1 MRRCCVPGLLH
12 WSWDSRLCKLRANPV
27 YWVESLAIPCGVCLL
42 VCTLGCPGL
51 ICGPYWWLFTKQS
64 FQCNLIG
71 RILPTVGVVL
81 SQLSLSLLT
90 SLLWCTGM
98 ASLHGA
104 PYTHTGGSEGVRE
117 SSRHHTCDNSW
128 SCFCWNTHG
137 SATVCC
143 GWVDRVGWGTLLC
156 KDSVY
161 FGIVLLKA
169 RVCISL

>member
-104 PYTHTGGSEGVRE
+104 PYTHRGEWGSEGKLT
-117 SSRHHTCDNSW
+117 SSHVW
-128 SCFCWNTHG
+128 Q
-137 SATVCC
+137 
-143 GWVDRVGWGTLLC
+143 
-156 KDSVY
+156 
-161 FGIVLLKA
+161 LLKLFLLEHT
-169 RVCISL
+169 RLSHSVLWMSRQGWLGHVIV